1 MSDSHLVRFSA
12 PVNAYLSFDSRSK
25 VFQTSFLFCSLRES
39 QWVLFYSLKNSR
51 ERKILDSKNYRY
63 MYICIYLN
71 LRCRS
76 FTVIIPRRIERILQ
90 KNLPHRIT
98 LPVQYRNSKTAEN
111 SKIRIFISLFFR
123 SIILASTRRSKR
135 LVEGQSVRHRRYPP
149 RRWRSVSVLT
159 IVAS

>member
-1 MSDSHLVRFSA
+1 MTERRVSFGLFRSMIRWYGRQVKRKVSFKGFPRREHDLATLWNRYFLSRPATDLSGRVRGIRSVQVFQKGSLPVSDSHLVRFSA

-25 VFQTSFLFCSLRES
+25 VFQTSFLFCSSLRES

-76 FTVIIPRRIERILQ
+76 
-90 KNLPHRIT
+90 
-98 LPVQYRNSKTAEN
+98 
-111 SKIRIFISLFFR
+111 
-123 SIILASTRRSKR
+123 
-135 LVEGQSVRHRRYPP
+135 
-149 RRWRSVSVLT
+149 
-159 IVAS
+159 